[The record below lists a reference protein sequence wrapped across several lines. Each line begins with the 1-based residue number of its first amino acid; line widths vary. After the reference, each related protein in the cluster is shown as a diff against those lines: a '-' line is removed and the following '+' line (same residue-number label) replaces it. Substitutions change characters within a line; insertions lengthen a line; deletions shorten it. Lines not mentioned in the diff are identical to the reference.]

1 MSHATLMPVS
11 RNNFR
16 AYNSLLGYYCTGISW
31 VQKKLTQKGFTG
43 FHRFLR
49 IKLIG
54 NCNMGTQILE
64 SFKAFLVFSEQSVCI
79 RQPNLA
85 FLWFL
90 PIFNFCCY
98 Y

>member
-1 MSHATLMPVS
+1 ME
-11 RNNFR
+11 
-16 AYNSLLGYYCTGISW
+16 
-31 VQKKLTQKGFTG
+31 KKKKNTIITVNLQILQIYRYANFTG